1 MESAASLSDLVLGID
16 ASTTACKAIAF
27 DARGVAAG
35 EGRAPI
41 ALQHP
46 APDAWEQDAE
56 AWWTALGAATREL
69 TTKVDA
75 ARIVG
80 LSIAQQRETFVVTS
94 ESGEPLAP
102 GIVWMDHRCK
112 RDVTRAIEAI
122 GAERLHAVSGK
133 PPCTTPSLYKIM
145 GLFAREPTLLGRTG
159 KVLDVHALLAW
170 RLTGRC
176 ATSLAS
182 ADPTGMLDMVAGDWS
197 AELFS
202 LAGLARRHLPELA
215 LPGVVLGRVTRE
227 ASLATGLPE
236 GLPVV
241 AGAGDG
247 QAAGLGAGLVDGR
260 TAYLNLGTAV
270 VSGVLASSYRHARA
284 FRTLFAAQPGSYFL
298 ETDLQGGTF
307 TVTWLVE
314 KLLGRRLPEALVE
327 LEAEAS
333 RVAPGADGLVLVP
346 YWNGVM
352 NPYWDDF
359 ASGLV
364 VGLRGHHGPG
374 QLLRALYEGLALE
387 QRLHTMGVEEA
398 LGERVE
404 ELVVVGGGSKSAL
417 LCQIVADVLGRPIA
431 RASTAEATALGAAM
445 LAAVGTGMHPT
456 LEAAA
461 GAMTARG
468 ERFLP
473 GEARRDYDALF
484 AVYRTIYPAL
494 RAPLAELERC
504 RS

>member
-1 MESAASLSDLVLGID
+1 MSDLVLGID

-27 DARGVAAG
+27 DGRGHVVA

-41 ALQHP
+41 ALMHP
-46 APDAWEQDAE
+46 TPDAWEQDAE
-56 AWWTALGAATREL
+56 SWWSALAEASREL
-69 TTKVDA
+69 LTKVDA
-75 ARIVG
+75 SRIVG
-80 LSIAQQRETFVVTS
+80 LSIAQQRETFVVTNDR
-94 ESGEPLAP
+94 GEPLAP

-112 RDVTRAIEAI
+112 SEVRRAVAAI
-122 GAERLHAVSGK
+122 GEERLHGVSGK
-133 PPCTTPSLYKIM
+133 PPCTTPSLYKMM

-159 KVLDVHALLAW
+159 KVLDVHAFLAW
-170 RLTGRC
+170 RLTDRC

-182 ADPTGMLDMVAGDWS
+182 ADPTGMIDMTTCEWS
-197 AELFS
+197 AELLA
-202 LAGLARRHLPELA
+202 LAGLDRRHVPELV
-215 LPGVVLGRVTRE
+215 LPGAVLGRVTRE
-227 ASLATGLPE
+227 ASAATGLPE
-236 GLPVV
+236 GIAVI

-247 QAAGLGAGLVDGR
+247 QAAGLGAGLVDGT

-270 VSGVLASSYRHARA
+270 VSGVLSPRYRHANA
-284 FRTLFAAQPGSYFL
+284 FRTLFAAQPGSYFF

-314 KLLGRRLPEALVE
+314 KLLGRRMPEALAE
-327 LEAEAS
+327 LEAQAS
-333 RVAPGADGLVLVP
+333 RVAPGSHGLLVVP

-364 VGLRGHHGPG
+364 VGLRAHHGPG
-374 QLLRALYEGLALE
+374 ELLRALYEGLAFE

-398 LGERVE
+398 LGSRVE

-417 LCQIVADVLGRPIA
+417 FCQIVADVLARPIA
-431 RASTAEATALGAAM
+431 RASTPEATALGAAM
-445 LAAVGTGMHPT
+445 LAAVALGMHPT

-461 GAMTARG
+461 KAMTARG

-473 GEARRDYDALF
+473 GEASRDYDALF
-484 AVYRTIYPAL
+484 DVYRTIYPAL